1 MWYKLDIEKFTV
13 LLLPTFLRRERTM
26 AWLRALIFPISQL
39 YSNWAA
45 FRERNL
51 YILTHSG
58 QVVYLRK
65 VLNDSF
71 DPALRRI
78 QIVDGNRFGRVYIY
92 TSGEMK
98 PAFLGAMYLRNSI
111 DFADTGVDFI
121 VLVPAGLQFNNF
133 DMTALIDFYR
143 LASKRYTIQ
152 TI

>member
-1 MWYKLDIEKFTV
+1 MWYKLDIERLTV
-13 LLLPTFLRRERTM
+13 MLLPTLSRQGRTM
-26 AWLRALIFPISQL
+26 AWLRALTFPIGQL
-39 YSNWAA
+39 YNEWAA
-45 FRERNL
+45 FRDRNL
-51 YILTHSG
+51 YILAHSG

-71 DPALRRI
+71 DTALRRI

-92 TSGEMK
+92 TSGEVK
-98 PAFLGAMYLRNSI
+98 PAFLGKMYLRNAI

-133 DMTALIDFYR
+133 DMTALIDFYK